1 MNDYEFTYESDD
13 GRHAEAV
20 EAHDLDQAR
29 HYFQVTHPRGLAHI
43 IAIVMKRTGQ
53 EAVER
58 PLALAVA

>member
-1 MNDYEFTYESDD
+1 MNAYEFTYESED

-20 EAHDLDQAR
+20 EAHDLDEAR
-29 HYFQVTHPRGLAHI
+29 HYFHVTHPRGLAHI
-43 IAIVMKRTGQ
+43 IAVMMRRTGR